1 MARSPFLY
9 ARCGVGIKS
18 GFTQLGEFM
27 HGYFRHSLSSGKGHS
42 QGTGCST
49 RGFSP

>member
-1 MARSPFLY
+1 MAPSALLC
-9 ARCGVGIKS
+9 ARCVIGIRS
-18 GFTQLGEFM
+18 GFAQLGKVT
-27 HGYFRHSLSSGKGHS
+27 HGYFRHSPSSGKGHS